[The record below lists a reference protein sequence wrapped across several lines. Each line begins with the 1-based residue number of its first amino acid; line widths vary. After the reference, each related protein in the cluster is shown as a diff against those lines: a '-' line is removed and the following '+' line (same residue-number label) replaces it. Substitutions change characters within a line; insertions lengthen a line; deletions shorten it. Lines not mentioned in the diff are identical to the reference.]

1 MSATWLLARRNLLRS
16 RARLAVSIGGVA
28 LALTLVLA
36 LDAIFEGVGR
46 QLTAYVDRSG
56 ADVWVAQSG
65 VRNLHMVA
73 SWMPAATTD
82 AVADVDG
89 VALAEPILYTTD
101 SMSAGDERGWA
112 YVIGLT
118 PDASMGGPWD
128 VVEGTDRPGPGEAVI
143 DRRFAQRAGVGLGD
157 RVPMLG
163 REFRVAGLT
172 EGTASLVN
180 SVAFVPFDDFA
191 ARRGGE
197 PAISYVLVR
206 ASAGTSPDALA
217 ERIGTSVDGVAVQT
231 TAAFGLAE
239 RKLVLDM
246 SGDVISIM
254 NVIGFVVGLAVVAL
268 TVYIATLALRREYGS
283 LKAFGAPDGYLYR
296 VVLAQAG
303 MSVVAGFVAA
313 VAITAALSAI
323 VPRTGVNLDLAIA
336 GASLVKVAAVAAVIA
351 ALAALLPIH
360 QIARLD
366 PVIVAREGVS
376 T

>member
-46 QLTAYVDRSG
+46 QLTAYIDRSG

-73 SWMPAATTD
+73 SWMPAATTE

-101 SMSAGDERGWA
+101 SMSARDERGWA
-112 YVIGLT
+112 YVIGLRPAAT
-118 PDASMGGPWD
+118 MGVPWD
-128 VVEGTDRPGPGEAVI
+128 VVEGTGRPGPGEAVI

-157 RVPMLG
+157 PVTLLG
-163 REFRVAGLT
+163 REFRITGLT

-180 SVAFVPFDDFA
+180 SVAFVSFDDFA

-197 PAISYVLVR
+197 PAVSYVLVR
-206 ASAGTSPDALA
+206 TAEGTSPATLA
-217 ERIGTSVDGVAVQT
+217 ERIGSTVEGVAVQT
-231 TAAFGLAE
+231 TGAFGVAE

-303 MSVVAGFVAA
+303 LSVIAGFIAA
-313 VAITAALSAI
+313 VAITAALSAVI
-323 VPRTGVNLDLAIA
+323 PRTGVNLELAIA
-336 GASLVKVAAVAAVIA
+336 GASLVKVGAVAAVIA
-351 ALAALLPIH
+351 ALAALLPIR

-366 PVIVAREGVS
+366 PVLVAREGV
-376 T
+376 

>member
-28 LALTLVLA
+28 LALTLVMA

-46 QLTAYVDRSG
+46 QLTAYIDRSG
-56 ADVWVAQSG
+56 ADVWVSQSG

-73 SWMPAATTD
+73 SWLPTTTTE

-101 SMSAGDERGWA
+101 SMSARDERSWA

-118 PDASMGGPWD
+118 PDATMGGPWD
-128 VVEGTDRPGPGEAVI
+128 VVEGTGRPGPGEAVI
-143 DRRFAQRAGVGLGD
+143 DRRFAQRAGIGLGD
-157 RVPMLG
+157 SVTMLG
-163 REFRVAGLT
+163 REFRIAGLT

-180 SVAFVPFDDFA
+180 SVAFVSFDDFA

-197 PAISYVLVR
+197 PAVSYVLVR
-206 ASAGTSPDALA
+206 TSGGVSSDTLA
-217 ERIGTSVDGVAVQT
+217 ERIGSIVDGVAVQT
-231 TAAFGLAE
+231 TGAFGVAE

-268 TVYIATLALRREYGS
+268 TVYIATLALRREYGT

-303 MSVVAGFVAA
+303 LSVMAGFVAA
-313 VAITAALSAI
+313 VAITAALSAV
-323 VPRTGVNLDLAIA
+323 VPRTGVNLELAIA
-336 GASLVKVAAVAAVIA
+336 GASLVKVGVVAAVIA
-351 ALAALLPIH
+351 ALAALLPIR

-366 PVIVAREGVS
+366 PVLVAREGV
-376 T
+376 

>member
-36 LDAIFEGVGR
+36 LDAIFEGVAR
-46 QLTAYVDRSG
+46 QLTAYIDRSG

-73 SWMPAATTD
+73 SWMPATTTE
-82 AVADVDG
+82 AVAEVDG

-101 SMSAGDERGWA
+101 SMSARDERGWA

-118 PDASMGGPWD
+118 PDATMGGPWD
-128 VVEGTDRPGPGEAVI
+128 VVEGTGRPGPGEAVI
-143 DRRFAQRAGVGLGD
+143 DRRFAQRAGVGVGNA
-157 RVPMLG
+157 VTVLG
-163 REFRVAGLT
+163 RDFRIAGLT
-172 EGTASLVN
+172 EGSASIVN
-180 SVAFVPFDDFA
+180 SVVFVSFDDFA

-197 PAISYVLVR
+197 PAVSYVLVR
-206 ASAGTSPDALA
+206 TAEGVSRDALA
-217 ERIGTSVDGVAVQT
+217 ERIGSSVDGVAVQT
-231 TAAFGLAE
+231 TGAFGAAE

-254 NVIGFVVGLAVVAL
+254 NVIGFVVGLSVVAL

-303 MSVVAGFVAA
+303 LSVIAGFAAAA
-313 VAITAALSAI
+313 VITVALSVL
-323 VPRTGVNLDLAIA
+323 VPRTGVNLELAIS
-336 GASLVKVAAVAAVIA
+336 GASLVKVAVVAAVIA
-351 ALAALLPIH
+351 ALAALLPIR

-366 PVIVAREGVS
+366 PVLVAREGV
-376 T
+376 

>member
-1 MSATWLLARRNLLRS
+1 MSATWLLTRRNLLRS
-16 RARLAVSIGGVA
+16 RARLAVSIGSVA

-46 QLTAYVDRSG
+46 QLTAYIDRSG

-73 SWMPAATTD
+73 SWMPATTTE

-101 SMSAGDERGWA
+101 SMWARDERGWA

-128 VVEGTDRPGPGEAVI
+128 VVEGTGRPGPGEAVI
-143 DRRFAQRAGVGLGD
+143 DRRFAQRAGVGLGGS
-157 RVPMLG
+157 VTMLG
-163 REFRVAGLT
+163 REFRIAGLT

-180 SVAFVPFDDFA
+180 SVAFVSFNDFA

-197 PAISYVLVR
+197 PAVSYVLVR
-206 ASAGTSPDALA
+206 AAEGASPEALA
-217 ERIGTSVDGVAVQT
+217 EGIGSSVDEVAVQT
-231 TAAFGLAE
+231 TAAFGVAE

-254 NVIGFVVGLAVVAL
+254 NLIGFVVGLAVVAL

-283 LKAFGAPDGYLYR
+283 LKALGAPDGYLHR

-303 MSVVAGFVAA
+303 LSVIAGFVAA
-313 VAITAALSAI
+313 VAITAALSAVI
-323 VPRTGVNLDLAIA
+323 PRTGVNLELAIA
-336 GASLVKVAAVAAVIA
+336 GASLVKVGVVAAVIA
-351 ALAALLPIH
+351 ALAALLPIR

-366 PVIVAREGVS
+366 PMLVAREGV
-376 T
+376 

>member
-16 RARLAVSIGGVA
+16 RARLTVSIGGVA

-36 LDAIFEGVGR
+36 LDAIFEGVSR
-46 QLTAYVDRSG
+46 QLTAYIDRSG

-73 SWMPAATTD
+73 SWLPATTTD
-82 AVADVDG
+82 AVADLEG

-118 PDASMGGPWD
+118 PDATMGGPWD
-128 VVEGTDRPGPGEAVI
+128 VVEGAGQAGSGEAVI
-143 DRRFAQRAGVGLGD
+143 DRRFAQRAGVGIGD
-157 RVPMLG
+157 RVTLLG
-163 REFRVAGLT
+163 REFRIAGLT
-172 EGTASLVN
+172 DGTASLVN
-180 SVAFVPFDDFA
+180 SVAFVSFDDFA

-197 PAISYVLVR
+197 PAVSFVLVR
-206 ASAGTSPDALA
+206 AADGVSPDTLA
-217 ERIGTSVDGVAVQT
+217 QVIGSNVDGV
-231 TAAFGLAE
+231 TAQSRVAFGLAE
-239 RKLVLDM
+239 RKLALDM

-283 LKAFGAPDGYLYR
+283 LKAVGASGGYLYR

-303 MSVVAGFVAA
+303 LSVAAGFLAA
-313 VAITAALSAI
+313 VAITAALSLI
-323 VPRTGVNLDLAIA
+323 VPRTGANLELAIA
-336 GASLVKVAAVAAVIA
+336 GASLTKVGIVAAVIA
-351 ALAALLPIH
+351 ALAALLPIR
-360 QIARLD
+360 QIANLD
-366 PVIVAREGVS
+366 PALVAREGV
-376 T
+376 

>member
-36 LDAIFEGVGR
+36 LDAIFEGVSR
-46 QLTAYVDRSG
+46 QLTAYIDRSG

-73 SWMPAATTD
+73 SWMPEATTE

-101 SMSAGDERGWA
+101 SVAARDERGWA

-118 PDASMGGPWD
+118 PDATMGGPWD
-128 VVEGTDRPGPGEAVI
+128 VVEGSGRPGAGEAVI
-143 DRRFAQRAGVGLGD
+143 DRRFALRAGVGLGD
-157 RVPMLG
+157 SVTMLG
-163 REFRVAGLT
+163 AEFRIAGLT

-180 SVAFVPFDDFA
+180 SVAFVSIDDFL

-197 PAISYVLVR
+197 PAVSFVLVR
-206 ASAGTSPDALA
+206 AAEGVSSDRLA
-217 ERIGTSVDGVAVQT
+217 RAIASDIPGVNVQT
-231 TAAFGLAE
+231 TAAFGVAE
-239 RKLVLDM
+239 KQLVLDM

-268 TVYIATLALRREYGS
+268 TVYIATLGLRREYGS
-283 LKAFGAPDGYLYR
+283 LKAFGAPGGYLYR

-303 MSVVAGFVAA
+303 LSVVAGFVAA
-313 VAITAALSAI
+313 VAITAGLSVI
-323 VPRTGVNLDLAIA
+323 VPQTGLNLELAIA
-336 GASLVKVAAVAAVIA
+336 GDSLVKVGGVAAFIA
-351 ALAALLPIH
+351 ALAAVLPIR

-366 PVIVAREGVS
+366 PVLVAREGV
-376 T
+376 